1 MKEHSYALQTPRHV
15 LVCKEGRKTY
25 VCYLNY
31 CCYFEANGQNQS
43 RVNQTVILAGKR
55 GSRRQNRSHSTKSFR
70 ENVVV
75 AESSYKMLE
84 VLSFCDCER
93 V

>member
-31 CCYFEANGQNQS
+31 CCYFQANGQNHIHF
-43 RVNQTVILAGKR
+43 RLIKVLKN
-55 GSRRQNRSHSTKSFR
+55 RQNSM
-70 ENVVV
+70 
-75 AESSYKMLE
+75 A
-84 VLSFCDCER
+84 
-93 V
+93 